1 MALICT
7 NIARKDRDVAQL
19 VAHYVRD
26 VGVGRS
32 SRLIPTSKETVV
44 CSAVSFLFPVE
55 NPDADEQIARQT
67 HNGRHRNSS
76 GGKDVGIER
85 LFGTAGTSHQDV
97 ACDNECACCQKDV
110 TTGDGETA
118 GMVTLVGIV

>member
-55 NPDADEQIARQT
+55 NPDADEQIASQT
-67 HNGRHRNSS
+67 HDGRYRNSP
-76 GGKDVGIER
+76 GRKDVGIER

-110 TTGDGETA
+110 TTGDGETS

>member
-1 MALICT
+1 MKQKTISKSRMKFDISSAL
-7 NIARKDRDVAQL
+7 
-19 VAHYVRD
+19 
-26 VGVGRS
+26 
-32 SRLIPTSKETVV
+32 PTSKETVV

-67 HNGRHRNSS
+67 HDGRYRNSS
-76 GGKDVGIER
+76 GGKNIGIER
-85 LFGTAGTSHQDV
+85 LFGTAGTCHQDV

-110 TTGDGETA
+110 TMGDGETS